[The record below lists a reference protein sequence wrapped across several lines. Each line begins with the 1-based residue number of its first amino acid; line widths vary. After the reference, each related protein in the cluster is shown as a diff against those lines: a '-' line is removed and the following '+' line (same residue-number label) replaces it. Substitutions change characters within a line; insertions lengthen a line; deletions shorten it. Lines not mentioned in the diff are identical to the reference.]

1 MQVGAASLWIASL
14 AAFPAIAGTATP
26 PPTFHKDVEPI
37 LQKRCQMCHR
47 AGEAAPM
54 ALMTYEQARPWAKA
68 IRASV
73 ITGKMPPWTA
83 DPHYGKFTND
93 LSLTPAEKDKLVAWV
108 DGGALEGSDADAP
121 KPANFTEGWRIPK
134 PDVVF
139 EMPQEFEV
147 PAKGVIDYQ
156 YIPVPTHFTE
166 DKWVQMAEVR
176 PGDRS
181 LVHHSIVVIDDGT
194 GVNNEEYLA
203 GYAPGSEPQIWRPGE
218 ARLVKAGSTL
228 VFQMHYAATGRAGRD
243 RTKIGLVFAKK
254 PVTQRIVAMQV
265 MDPMLAIPP
274 GNGNFRVDAS
284 LTIKHPVKLA
294 GMRAH
299 MHLRGKSFQFRA
311 VYPNGETEILLDIPK
326 YDFNWQPYYYLETP
340 KMLPA
345 GTRIECTAYFDNSA
359 NNPFNPDP
367 GALVR
372 WGPQTWDE
380 MMIGWV
386 DIEVPVNQDHP
397 LHALVH

>member
-1 MQVGAASLWIASL
+1 MQFGAASLWIASL
-14 AAFPAIAGTATP
+14 AALPAIGATTTP
-26 PPTFHKDVEPI
+26 APTFHKDVEPI

-68 IRASV
+68 IRMSV

-93 LSLTPAEKDKLVAWV
+93 LSLSPAEKQTLVAWV
-108 DGGALEGSDADAP
+108 DGGALEGNEADAP
-121 KPANFTEGWRIPK
+121 KPAAFTEGWRIPK

-139 EMPQEFEV
+139 EMPEEFEV

-156 YIPVPTHFTE
+156 YIPVATHFTE

-203 GYAPGSEPQIWRPGE
+203 GYAPGSEPQMWRPGE

-228 VFQMHYAATGRAGRD
+228 VFQMHYAATGKAGRD

-254 PVTQRIVAMQV
+254 PVTERVVAMQV

-284 LTIKHPVKLA
+284 LTMKHAVKLA

-311 VYPNGETEILLDIPK
+311 VYPNGDTEILLDIPK

-340 KMLPA
+340 KLLPA

-367 GALVR
+367 AALVR